1 MGVSVNNSQDGRLSA
16 SSRYAPTAEP
26 IAPTVA
32 EFAHGLAFADLPVDV
47 VENLRTRLL
56 DTLGVSIAAL
66 DLDTSRAAL
75 TYVCG
80 SGPAQAHA
88 IGLSDPV
95 PAAGAAFANGVL
107 AHSLDY
113 DDTHLPSVLHPSATL
128 VPTVLAA
135 AERFG
140 ADDAKAM
147 AALAAGIEICIRLGM
162 AGYDPDSGDSVF
174 FRHGQHATSICGTV
188 GGAVAAAVLAGLDPP
203 GIASAVGLAASMA
216 SGVIE
221 ANRSGGT
228 VKRIHCGWAAQSA
241 IRAAELSRAGFTGPP
256 TVIEGRFGLLQ
267 AFLRDDSRPQ
277 TVVDGLGRDW
287 LTRDLFVK
295 PYPANHFLHAVIDAA
310 DALRRAGL
318 CPTDVAEIVVLAPG
332 PVIRTIGEPLAVKRA
347 PQTGYQAQF
356 SGPYAVTVGLLGG
369 GGLGAARVDFSD
381 TRVQDPVRR
390 DIMAKVTVV
399 EDPECTRVYPH
410 QFPAAVRA
418 RTVDGRELVERVM
431 YTRGGPERPLS
442 PDELHRKF
450 RDNVDGRLDP
460 EARDRIIAVVARMG
474 QDDPTIP
481 GLMDDVGR
489 ASVMPR

>member
-1 MGVSVNNSQDGRLSA
+1 M
-16 SSRYAPTAEP
+16 TEP
-26 IAPTVA
+26 IAHTVA
-32 EFAHGLAFADLPVDV
+32 AFAHNLGLADLPADV
-47 VENLRTRLL
+47 VENLRARIL
-56 DTLGVSIAAL
+56 DTLGVSVAAL

-75 TYVCG
+75 TYVSANG
-80 SGPAQAHA
+80 SPQAHA
-88 IGLSDPV
+88 IGLPGPV
-95 PAAGAAFANGVL
+95 SAVDAAFANGVL

-147 AALAAGIEICIRLGM
+147 AAFAAGIETCIRLGM
-162 AGYDPDSGDSVF
+162 AGYDPASGDSVY

-188 GGAVAAAVLAGLDPP
+188 GGAVAAAVLADLDPG
-203 GIASAVGLAASMA
+203 GIAAAVGLAASMA

-221 ANRSGGT
+221 ANRAGGT

-241 IRAAELSRAGFTGPP
+241 VRAAELSLAGFTGPP

-267 AFLRDDSRPQ
+267 AFLRDDSRPEA
-277 TVVDGLGRDW
+277 VIDGLGREW

-318 CPTDVAEIVVLAPG
+318 RPADAAEITVLAPG
-332 PVIRTIGEPLAVKRA
+332 PVIRTIGEPIEVKRT
-347 PQTGYQAQF
+347 PKTGYQAQF

-369 GGLGAARVDFSD
+369 SGLGAARADFTD
-381 TRVQDPVRR
+381 ARAQDPLRR

-399 EDPECTRVYPH
+399 EDPECTRVFPH
-410 QFPAAVRA
+410 QFPAAVRV

-431 YTRGGPERPLS
+431 YTRGGPQRRLS

-450 RDNVDGRLDP
+450 RDNVVGRLDP
-460 EARDRIIAVVARMG
+460 EARDRVIAVVARLG
-474 QDDPTIP
+474 EDDSTIP
-481 GLMDDVGR
+481 GLMRDVGR
-489 ASVMPR
+489 ADVTPR